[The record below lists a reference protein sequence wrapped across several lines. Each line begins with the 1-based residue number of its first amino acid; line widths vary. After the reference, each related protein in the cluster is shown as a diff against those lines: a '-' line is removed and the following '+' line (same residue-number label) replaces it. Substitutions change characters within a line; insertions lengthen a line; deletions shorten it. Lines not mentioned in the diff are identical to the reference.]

1 MSVVNWLTL
10 GDVARENARRFPDR
24 EAAVDGAVRYDYR
37 TLDERTTR
45 LANALTAHGVK
56 PGDGILWLGQ
66 NSIRVLEL
74 LIAASKLGAVLY
86 PANWRLSALELGQ
99 IELELDPAVVF
110 YQLQEIGEVT
120 QAARDR
126 LGSRD
131 NWFCHDENDGEAYEA
146 LLASGSASDPEVPV
160 DPRTPV
166 LGIFTAAFDGK
177 PRAALLSSE
186 NLILQAVV
194 NAHMRGVSTDDVFLV
209 SGPLF
214 HMGIYMELIPVL
226 LYGGTNVFV
235 RRVDAHEICRI
246 IESEKCTLAYLFDL
260 TQQQII
266 DANADRRYDLS
277 SLRSAIGPQG
287 WFDHVNRDTSLFAK
301 RWGGYGQT
309 ETSGL
314 ATFAAIGPDPI
325 GGAGR
330 TSPLLQLRIFGDD
343 GDEVPVG
350 VVGEI
355 AVRGPQV
362 MTNYRDGEQA
372 ICRGFRLTGDLGRRE
387 ADGSITF
394 VGPKRQ
400 MIKSA
405 NENIYPAEVES
416 CIGEIPGIA
425 DVAIIGVPDERMAQS
440 VKAIVVLDP
449 GADLDADRIDAH
461 CRAHIAPYKR
471 PRLYEFVSALPKR
484 GGGTDYRELD
494 QLFGGGGYPSSH
506 EKTSSLNKEE
516 SK

>member
-10 GDVARENARRFPDR
+10 GDVVRENSRRFGDR
-24 EAAVDGAVRYDYR
+24 IAAVDAERRYDYR

-45 LANALTAHGVK
+45 LANALADHGVK
-56 PGDGILWLGQ
+56 PGDAILWLGQ
-66 NSIRVLEL
+66 NSVRVLEL
-74 LIAASKLGAVLY
+74 LLAASKLGAVLY

-99 IELELDPAVVF
+99 IELALDPAVVF
-110 YQLQEIGEVT
+110 YQLQEIGDVT

-126 LGSRD
+126 IGSRD

-146 LLASGSASDPEVPV
+146 LIAAGSPVDAETPV
-160 DPRTPV
+160 DPRDPV
-166 LGIFTAAFDGK
+166 LGIFTAAFHGK

-186 NLILQAVV
+186 NLILQGVV
-194 NAHMRGVSTDDVFLV
+194 NAHFRGITTDDVFLV

-214 HMGIYMELIPVL
+214 HMGIYMELIPIL

-235 RRVDAHEICRI
+235 RRVEPREICRI
-246 IESEKCTLAYLFDL
+246 IEAEKCTLAYLFDL
-260 TQQQII
+260 TQNQMVEV
-266 DANADRRYDLS
+266 NADREFDLS

-287 WFDHVNRDTSLFAK
+287 WFDHVNRDTSLVAS

-325 GGAGR
+325 GRAGR
-330 TSPLLQLRIFGDD
+330 SSPLAQVRIFTDS
-343 GDEVPVG
+343 GDEAAVG

-362 MTNYRDGEQA
+362 ITDYRGGGQLT
-372 ICRGFRLTGDLGRRE
+372 CRGFRLTGDLGRRE

-394 VGPKRQ
+394 IGPKRQ
-400 MIKSA
+400 MIKSG

-416 CIGEIPGIA
+416 CIRELPDVA

-440 VKAIVVLDP
+440 VKAVVVLHD
-449 GADLDADRIDAH
+449 GAAADEGAIDAH

-471 PRLYEFVSALPKR
+471 PRSYEFVAELPKR
-484 GGGTDYRELD
+484 DGGTDYKELD
-494 QLFGGGGYPSSH
+494 RRFGGGGYPSSL
-506 EKTSSLNKEE
+506 EPAGTAG
-516 SK
+516 